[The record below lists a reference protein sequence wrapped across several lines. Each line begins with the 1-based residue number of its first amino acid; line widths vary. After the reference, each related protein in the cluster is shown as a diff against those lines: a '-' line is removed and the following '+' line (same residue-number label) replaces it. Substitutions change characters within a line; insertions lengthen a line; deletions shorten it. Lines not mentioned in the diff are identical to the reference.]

1 MLHSYDYAYIRI
13 VPRVERGEFINAG
26 VILFCRPKRFLDAAI
41 AFDPTR
47 LVAFAPK
54 LDPAT
59 VAAQLDLIPRIC
71 RGEGPIGALALAE
84 RFHWLVAPHSTIIQS
99 SAVHTGLCHDPAA
112 VLETLLASLQD

>member
-1 MLHSYDYAYIRI
+1 MLHSYDYVYIRV
-13 VPRVERGEFINAG
+13 VPRVERGAFINAG
-26 VILFCRPKRFLDAAI
+26 MILFCRPKRFLA
-41 AFDPTR
+41 
-47 LVAFAPK
+47 AFAPK
-54 LDPAT
+54 LDPAI

-84 RFHWLVAPHSTIIQS
+84 RFHWLVAPHSTVIQS